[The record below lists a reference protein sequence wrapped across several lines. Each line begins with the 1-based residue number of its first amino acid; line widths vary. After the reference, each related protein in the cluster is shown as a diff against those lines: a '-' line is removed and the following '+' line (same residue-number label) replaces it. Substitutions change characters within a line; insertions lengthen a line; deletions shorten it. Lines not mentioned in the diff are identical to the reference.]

1 MLVVS
6 CLVCAG
12 LTYLG
17 VNHQVTS
24 QLKAQF
30 GDDPIVTQH
39 IGEIQSAWVN
49 VDDSQAIQQQE
60 GRETYIVYDVQGS
73 EADGQL
79 IIQQGTGEN
88 LVGDRG
94 FLRVENGDFELTP
107 PPALEEVVE
116 EEIQEPSDP

>member
-1 MLVVS
+1 M
-6 CLVCAG
+6 
-12 LTYLG
+12 
-17 VNHQVTS
+17 TS